1 MVCFGQ
7 LLLALAT
14 FVLEIVTASLEISE
28 GSEIAR
34 ERSSLWLADFCML

>member
-28 GSEIAR
+28 GSETAR